1 MPGYSTKIF
10 RDTNNAEKMEHI
22 GQILDDEHIGKEV
35 SIRGWVYR
43 ARTSGKLTFIIVRD
57 STGII
62 QAIANSS
69 KVPEALYDELSSL
82 KIESSLSITGTVRKD
97 ERSISGYEIDLSDAK
112 IFQKNDRFPISKD
125 LGEEFLLDNRHLW
138 LRSREMTSVTKIRS
152 TIFKAYS
159 DFYYSQG
166 FYQVQPPLMV
176 STATE
181 GGSTLFKVP
190 FFGDTVNLTQSSQFY
205 LETFIFSLENVFTI
219 APSFR
224 AEKSR
229 TWRHL
234 TEYWHAEAEC
244 AWIGNSE
251 MMDIEERMTKYI
263 VSEVLEHNIPD
274 LRELGRDVEALRNSL
289 KPYPRIRYE
298 DLIKM
303 SHDFGLDLKY
313 GDDLGADEE
322 RKIMVNFD
330 TPIFVTHFPRE
341 LKTFYHMPDPENPD
355 VILCHDLLA
364 PEGYGE
370 IVGGG
375 ERIWELDLLEKRMK
389 EYNLNPEEYY
399 WYLDLR
405 RYGSVPHSGF
415 GMGLD
420 RVALWIMHLDTITS
434 AIPYP
439 RTIRRTKP

>member
-1 MPGYSTKIF
+1 
-10 RDTNNAEKMEHI
+10 
-22 GQILDDEHIGKEV
+22 V
-35 SIRGWVYR
+35 
-43 ARTSGKLTFIIVRD
+43 
-57 STGII
+57 
-62 QAIANSS
+62 
-69 KVPEALYDELSSL
+69 
-82 KIESSLSITGTVRKD
+82 ESSLSIEGIVRKD
-97 ERSISGYEIDLSDAK
+97 ERSVAGYEIDIVSAHV
-112 IFQKNDRFPISKD
+112 FQNNEKFPISRD

-138 LRSREMTSVTKIRS
+138 LRSREMTAVTKIRS

-159 DFYYSQG
+159 DFYYSRG

-190 FFGDTVNLTQSSQFY
+190 FFGDEVNLTQSSQFY

-244 AWIGNSE
+244 AWIGNDE
-251 MMDIEERMTKYI
+251 MMKIEEDMIRYI
-263 VSEVLEHNIPD
+263 VEKVLENNIPD
-274 LRELGRDVEALRNSL
+274 LKELGRDIEAL
-289 KPYPRIRYE
+289 KKAIAPFPRIRYE
-298 DLIKM
+298 KLIEM
-303 SHDFGLDLKY
+303 SRDFGLDLKY

-322 RKIMVNFD
+322 RKIMVHFD

-341 LKTFYHMPDPENPD
+341 LKTFYHMPDPSNPD

-375 ERIWELDLLEKRMK
+375 ERIWKLETLEQRMK
-389 EYNLNPEEYY
+389 EYNLNPDDYY

-420 RVALWIMHLDTITS
+420 RVALWIMHLDTITN

-439 RTIRRTKP
+439 RTVRRTKP

>member
-1 MPGYSTKIF
+1 MAQAK
-10 RDTNNAEKMEHI
+10 HI
-22 GQILDDEHIGKEV
+22 SDILNESLVNGTV
-35 SIRGWVYR
+35 TIRGWVYR
-43 ARTSGKLTFIIVRD
+43 ARTSGKLTFIVLRD
-57 STGII
+57 STGLI
-62 QAIANSS
+62 QVVANSS
-69 KVPEALYDELSSL
+69 KIKAELFSDLSNL
-82 KIESSLSITGTVRKD
+82 KIESSLQLTGTLRKD
-97 ERSISGYEIDLSDAK
+97 ERAITGYEIDVTDA
-112 IFQKNDRFPISKD
+112 IIYQKNDKFPITKD

-138 LRSREMTSVTKIRS
+138 LRSREMTAVTKIRS
-152 TIFKAYS
+152 TIFKAFT
-159 DFYYSQG
+159 DFYYSEG
-166 FYQVQPPLMV
+166 FYQVQPPIMV

-190 FFGDTVNLTQSSQFY
+190 FFGEEVSLTQSSQFY

-219 APSFR
+219 SPSFR

-251 MMDIEERMTKYI
+251 MMDIEERMLRHI
-263 VSEVLEHNIPD
+263 VLEVLDRNLSD
-274 LRELGRDVEALRNSL
+274 LKELGRDVEALKNIT
-289 KPYPRIRYE
+289 KPFPRIRYS

-303 SHDFGLDLKY
+303 TEEWNLGLKY

-322 RKIMVNFD
+322 RKIMVHFD
-330 TPIFVTHFPRE
+330 TPIFVTHFPME
-341 LKTFYHMPDPENPD
+341 LKTFYHRPDPDDPE

-375 ERIWELDLLEKRMK
+375 ERIWDLDELETRMK
-389 EYNLNPEEYY
+389 QYNLDPTAYY

-405 RYGSVPHSGF
+405 RYGSIPHSGF

-420 RVALWIMHLDTITS
+420 RVALWIMHLDTITN

>member
-1 MPGYSTKIF
+1 MEKISQVL
-10 RDTNNAEKMEHI
+10 H
-22 GQILDDEHIGKEV
+22 DDFIGKSV
-35 SIRGWVYR
+35 AVRGWVYR
-43 ARTSGKLTFIIVRD
+43 IRTSKKLAFIIIRD
-57 STGII
+57 SSGII
-62 QAIANSS
+62 QAVANSERLS
-69 KVPEALYDELSSL
+69 EQIFSELSSL
-82 KIESSLSITGTVRKD
+82 KVESSLSIEGLVRKD
-97 ERSISGYEIDLSDAK
+97 ERSVAGYEIDIVSAHV
-112 IFQKNDRFPISKD
+112 FQNNDKFPISRD

-138 LRSREMTSVTKIRS
+138 LRSREMTAVTKIRS
-152 TIFKAYS
+152 TIFKAFS
-159 DFYYSQG
+159 DFYYSRG

-190 FFGDTVNLTQSSQFY
+190 FFGDEVNLTQSSQFY

-219 APSFR
+219 SPSFR

-244 AWIGNSE
+244 AWIGNEE
-251 MMDIEERMTKYI
+251 MMNIEEDMIRYI
-263 VSEVLEHNIPD
+263 VEKVLESNIPE
-274 LRELGRDVEALRNSL
+274 LKELGRDIETLR
-289 KPYPRIRYE
+289 KATAPFPRIRYE
-298 DLIKM
+298 KLIEM
-303 SHDFGLDLKY
+303 ANSFGLDLKY

-322 RKIMVNFD
+322 RKIMVHFD

-341 LKTFYHMPDPENPD
+341 LKTFYHMPDPGNPN

-375 ERIWELDLLEKRMK
+375 ERIWDLQTLEQRMK

-420 RVALWIMHLDTITS
+420 RVALWIMHLDTITN

-439 RTIRRTKP
+439 RTVRRTKP